1 MWFTLLLSGACSP
14 LFLALLPGLG
24 GLGGP
29 AVCGSGLGLARGE
42 GWKEWVTG
50 PVGPHP

>member
-24 GLGGP
+24 GP
-29 AVCGSGLGLARGE
+29 AVCCSGLGPAQGE
-42 GWKEWVTG
+42 GWKEWVMG

>member
-14 LFLALLPGLG
+14 LFLALLPELA
-24 GLGGP
+24 
-29 AVCGSGLGLARGE
+29 AVCCSGLGPARGE